1 MLESLQEI
9 KYSFTRPFQFSMSLT
24 QSEQINFVAQNFLTS
39 DLMKELFGTVNQG
52 LCVYLC

>member
-9 KYSFTRPFQFSMSLT
+9 KDCFTRPFQFSMSLT

-39 DLMKELFGTVNQG
+39 DLMKELFGAVNQS